1 MYYIVYYTFLY
12 CQKISKCCFEH
23 LVHKVKTEREE
34 ERVCVCVCMRAVCTW
49 EITQGL
55 LWFGSESLLT
65 INVFSINDFQNP
77 QISLNISCPWSQ
89 ITMKSS
95 TFIHFSFLHYCYTL
109 NIHDLIV
116 AAQVW
121 KSASFNYDHLT
132 FMQTWRICLNLQ
144 SSGSILFYFSD
155 K

>member
-1 MYYIVYYTFLY
+1 MLLWTLGP
-12 CQKISKCCFEH
+12 QSQDGKRRR
-23 LVHKVKTEREE
+23 T
-34 ERVCVCVCMRAVCTW
+34 CVCVCMRAVCTW

-132 FMQTWRICLNLQ
+132 FMQTWRICLNLR
-144 SSGSILFYFSD
+144 SSGFKWINRDMFYVHNKTICDS
-155 K
+155 